1 MWQSIDSQEA
11 DDFVKHFGG
20 SEFLQSS
27 AWLDIQSQFYTV
39 DTLGYYWRG
48 QLVAVARLIRRPLW
62 GKFCYYYSPR
72 GPIVKQTSED
82 LWPQLINDL
91 RSWLKKGRALFWRI
105 EPGSYW
111 INYDF
116 FSLGVYRG
124 PDTQPSE
131 TRILSLDC
139 PAEEL
144 LSKMHPK
151 TRYNIRLA
159 SKRGV
164 TVRQGGRDDFA
175 SLWSLLL
182 ITSKRDNFHL
192 HRREY
197 YLALINSPAI
207 KFLIAEYHGQVLAA
221 GIFAYWGDMA
231 IYLHGASGDKHRELM
246 APYALQWQAIKLAYD
261 LGARR
266 YDLFGISSQKWPG
279 VTRFKQGFGGDIIHY
294 PGTFDWPFFKGSY
307 NIYTILRHWR
317 RRKH

>member
-39 DTLGYYWRG
+39 DTLGYYWRE
-48 QLVAVARLIRRPLW
+48 QLVAVVRLIRRPLG

-72 GPIVKQTSED
+72 GPIVKPISED
-82 LWPQLINDL
+82 PWPQLITDL
-91 RSWLKKGRALFWRI
+91 GARLKKERALFWRI

-116 FSLGVYRG
+116 SSLGFYRG

-164 TVRQGGRDDFA
+164 TVRQGSQDDFA

-246 APYALQWQAIKLAYD
+246 APYALQWQAIKLAHD

>member
-1 MWQSIDSQEA
+1 MWQSIDSREA
-11 DDFVKHFGG
+11 DDFVKRFGE

-27 AWLDIQSQFYTV
+27 VWLDIQSQFYAV
-39 DTLGYYWRG
+39 DVLGYYWG
-48 QLVAVARLIRRPLW
+48 EQLVAVARLIRRPLW
-62 GKFCYYYSPR
+62 GKCCYYYSPR
-72 GPIVKQTSED
+72 GPIVKQTPEN

-91 RSWLKKGRALFWRI
+91 RLWLRKKQALFWRI
-105 EPGSYW
+105 EPGSHW
-111 INYDF
+111 VNYDF
-116 FSLGVYRG
+116 SSLGLYRG
-124 PDTQPSE
+124 PDIQPSE
-131 TRILSLDC
+131 TRILSLNL
-139 PAEEL
+139 PVEEV

-164 TVRQGGRDDFA
+164 TVRQGSRDDFD

-182 ITSKRDNFHL
+182 ITSQRDNFHL

-207 KFLIAEYHGQVLAA
+207 KFLIAEYYGQVLAV

-231 IYLHGASGDKHRELM
+231 IYLHGASGDEHRELM

-261 LGARR
+261 LGIQR

-279 VTRFKQGFGGDIIHY
+279 VTRFKQGFGGDIVHY
-294 PGTFDWPFFKGSY
+294 PGTFDWPLSRGRY
-307 NIYTILRHWR
+307 NIYNILRQWR
-317 RRKH
+317 RRKS